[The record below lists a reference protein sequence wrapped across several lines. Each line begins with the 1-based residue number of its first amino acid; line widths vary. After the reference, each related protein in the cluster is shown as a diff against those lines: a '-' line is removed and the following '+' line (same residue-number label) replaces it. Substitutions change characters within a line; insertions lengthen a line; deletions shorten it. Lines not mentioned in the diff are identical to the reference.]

1 MNAQAVSWQPH
12 PQVAALADE
21 LAGLFPVMAAP
32 PVNDLQGVASLAIV
46 LDMLSSEIRETGC
59 DLSRARTF
67 AQIYCRLHDRLAEL
81 DCPSTG
87 TVACIIARATVTTDA
102 TLMLMPAIGN
112 A

>member
-1 MNAQAVSWQPH
+1 MIEQPH

-21 LAGLFPVMAAP
+21 LAGLFPFMAAP
-32 PVNDLQGVASLAIV
+32 SGRDLQGVASLAVV

-59 DLSRARTF
+59 DLERARTF
-67 AQIYCRLHDRLAEL
+67 AQIYNRLRDVLAEL

-87 TVACIIARATVTTDA
+87 TVASIIARATVTTDA
-102 TLMLMPAIGN
+102 TLMLMPAAGT